1 MLTKEPGPERAAL
14 GFPEATRSSFRFLET
29 MGFRPVEEKVTFVR
43 YESSEM
49 FVNVY
54 HGRASYELGLEIG
67 RLDEPNKR
75 LYLEDIVV
83 WAGAEKAEG
92 FGQHTMFQV
101 SSREG
106 VHEFVPK
113 IAALLKKYGL
123 PLLRDDKEAFA
134 AAKALQ
140 SSRAKALTKEFNMRG
155 VRRKAEAAWH
165 AKDYAQVIELYDPV
179 RDDLTEIEAKRLAY
193 AEQQVLTDVGPRS
206 TRRKR

>member
-1 MLTKEPGPERAAL
+1 MLTKEPGPKRAAL
-14 GFPEATRSSFRFLET
+14 EFRETTLSSFRFLEA

-43 YESSEM
+43 YESSEI

-54 HGRASYELGLEIG
+54 HGQASYELGLEIG
-67 RLDEPNKR
+67 RLDEPQTK
-75 LYLEDIVV
+75 LYLEDVV
-83 WAGAEKAEG
+83 AWAGAEKAEG

-101 SSREG
+101 NSQVG

-123 PLLRDDKEAFA
+123 PLLRNDKEAFA

-155 VRRKAEAAWH
+155 VRTKAEAAWR
-165 AKDYAQVIELYDPV
+165 AKDYAQVVELYDPV
-179 RDDLTEIEAKRLAY
+179 RDDLTNVEAKKLAY
-193 AEQQVLTDVGPRS
+193 AEQQVTGSVGS
-206 TRRKR
+206 CATRKR